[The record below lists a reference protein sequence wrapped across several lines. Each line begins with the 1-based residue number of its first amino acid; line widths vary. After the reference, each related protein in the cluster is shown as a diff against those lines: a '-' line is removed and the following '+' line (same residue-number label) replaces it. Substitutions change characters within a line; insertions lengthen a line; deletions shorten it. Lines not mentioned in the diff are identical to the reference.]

1 MTAPEII
8 ACIPHRETMK
18 AASRGTEATAN
29 ATEAA
34 ASTTKAAAVAHQA
47 AAAAHDDAGKHDVV
61 VVVSEDEGPPQA
73 STKRRVGVHREPKC
87 CKAACDAAQPS
98 PPKGTKSRQSRNQ
111 GHKHKRK
118 QTPAAAE
125 SNEDKKLKK
134 VMEQPK
140 GSVSNVPVAE
150 AATATL
156 PVTDRNPQEG
166 GGGGGMPLMRP
177 KPKMKAKPSKYT
189 CECSGGVQVYHRT
202 VLDTELQG
210 GLHPANEVY
219 YCNECD
225 KATIW
230 AQDGRHIVTVYGDVP
245 LKLAMKGIPV
255 RPKPPPSVA

>member
-1 MTAPEII
+1 MQ
-8 ACIPHRETMK
+8 RVQ
-18 AASRGTEATAN
+18 S
-29 ATEAA
+29 
-34 ASTTKAAAVAHQA
+34 
-47 AAAAHDDAGKHDVV
+47 
-61 VVVSEDEGPPQA
+61 DEL
-73 STKRRVGVHREPKC
+73 KYYN
-87 CKAACDAAQPS
+87 AACDAAKPN
-98 PPKGTKSRQSRNQ
+98 PPKDTKPRQSRNRNTNPS
-111 GHKHKRK
+111 HNPKRK
-118 QTPAAAE
+118 QKPAAAE

-140 GSVSNVPVAE
+140 GSVHKVPVAE
-150 AATATL
+150 AATDTV

-177 KPKMKAKPSKYT
+177 KPKRKAKPSKYT

-210 GLHPANEVY
+210 LCPTFEVC
-219 YCNECD
+219 YCKECD

-255 RPKPPPSVA
+255 KPRRARKM